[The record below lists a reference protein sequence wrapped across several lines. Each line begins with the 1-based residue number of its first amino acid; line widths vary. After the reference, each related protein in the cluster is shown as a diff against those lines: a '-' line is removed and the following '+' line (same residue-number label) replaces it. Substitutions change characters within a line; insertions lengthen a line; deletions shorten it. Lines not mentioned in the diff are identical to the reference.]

1 MQNLERRNFTAHYT
15 IIAISII
22 LTRSVIIF
30 TYSQLVFECSR
41 EKKKI
46 DANHKVLL
54 DEIVTSKFFF
64 NSRTI
69 DET

>member
-41 EKKKI
+41 EKKDRRK
-46 DANHKVLL
+46 
-54 DEIVTSKFFF
+54 S
-64 NSRTI
+64 
-69 DET
+69 